1 MPEDVRDDTVTFV
14 NRFTVHASPEEF
26 ERVFAETS
34 EFMAQQDGFLRH
46 TLLRHTDDERSY
58 VNIAQWRDA
67 GAFRRAVAAPDFQPH
82 AAALRAL
89 STSEPNLYTP
99 RRTVSAKTG
108 AR

>member
-1 MPEDVRDDTVTFV
+1 M